1 MAIMTELLQGYEKK
15 GPMGLRSR
23 AWVTSNL
30 INYFFG
36 LLNLAVFGLLWLE
49 HKTDPASCFL
59 LMALSHFLLA
69 MYENTKGT
77 IWKRYATLALS
88 NLCVFLLSF
97 ALPKAEVLQLIFFI
111 LLIGLIFL
119 MFNGQQRLSLGL
131 WFIIPFSQVIYV
143 SVILL
148 NQEGLDPFSLQVY
161 VALVIAGAFAIATG
175 LGTVVF
181 KVRQI
186 QLLLEDILNSTHLR
200 NKKAEGF
207 SASEIQQIK
216 ANLSEKEEFYKLLAS
231 YSNDIILLC
240 DSEGRINYLS
250 PSVEKVLGYT
260 PSDVVGKNILSFIGP
275 LFGSLEEGQF
285 SQDFCVK
292 TSNGEQIWLEGN
304 IQKIYDHKEGKHVQ
318 THAILRDVTERKS
331 AEVQLLI
338 AKKNAE
344 EASLAKER
352 FLSTMTHE
360 IRTPL
365 NAVIG
370 MSKILL
376 DESPRKDQL
385 DLLKTLH
392 YSAENLLTLIN
403 DILDFSK
410 MSVDKIQLEEI
421 PFRLGDEVEKLVHS
435 MKYKANEKGNMI
447 RYETD
452 QNLPSLVKG
461 DLHRLKQVLT
471 NLVGNACKFTENGAI
486 KVSCKILKVEAG
498 RTWIRFAVADNGIGI
513 DEEKQQSIFEEFN
526 QADATISRRYGGTG
540 LGLAICKL
548 IVEQMDG
555 KIWAEGKK
563 GEGATFFFEMPFAE
577 AQINHRKNSLP
588 ADPLISLSPLHI
600 LTVDDNQINQLVL
613 DRFLKKWGISFK
625 QASNGREAIELAS
638 REKFDIILMDLEMPE
653 VDGYTASKQIRENS
667 GLNSETPLVALT
679 ASTISEVESRVYE
692 AGMND
697 VMMKPFN
704 PGNLHRMLERYLPAT
719 SNIHKV
725 A

>member
-1 MAIMTELLQGYEKK
+1 MAIMTELLKGYERK

-23 AWVTSNL
+23 AWVTSNI

-36 LLNLAVFGLLWLE
+36 VLNLAVFGLLWLD
-49 HKTDPASCFL
+49 HKTDPASCFF

-69 MYENTKGT
+69 QYENTKET
-77 IWKRYATLALS
+77 IWKRYATLILS

-97 ALPKAEVLQLIFFI
+97 AIPKAEVLQLIFFI

-119 MFNGQQRLSLGL
+119 TFNGHQRLSLGL

-143 SVILL
+143 SVTLL
-148 NQEGLDPFSLQVY
+148 KQEGLDSFSLTVY

-181 KVRQI
+181 KIRQI
-186 QLLLEDILNSTHLR
+186 QLLLEDILDSTHLR
-200 NKKAEGF
+200 NKKASGF
-207 SASEIQQIK
+207 SSSEIQQIK

-260 PSDVVGKNILSFIGP
+260 PTDVVGKNILSFIGP
-275 LFGSLEEGQF
+275 LFGNLEDGQF

-304 IQKIYDHKEGKHVQ
+304 IQKIYNHNGEHVQ
-318 THAILRDVTERKS
+318 THAILRDVTERKNS
-331 AEVQLLI
+331 EEQLLI

-376 DESPRKDQL
+376 DESPRKSQL
-385 DLLKTLH
+385 DLLTTLH

-421 PFRLGDEVEKLVHS
+421 PFRLSDEVEKLVHS
-435 MKYKANEKGNMI
+435 MKYKANEQGNMI

-471 NLVGNACKFTENGAI
+471 NLIGNACKFTENGAI
-486 KVSCKILKVEAG
+486 KISCKMLKVESG

-513 DEEKQQSIFEEFN
+513 DEEKQKSIFEEFN
-526 QADATISRRYGGTG
+526 QADASISRKYGGTG

-563 GEGATFFFEMPFAE
+563 DEGATFFFEIPFSE
-577 AQINHRKNSLP
+577 AQKNHGKNSLS

-613 DRFLKKWGISFK
+613 DRFLKKWGVSFK
-625 QASNGREAIELAS
+625 QACNGREAIELANS
-638 REKFDIILMDLEMPE
+638 EKFDIILMDLEMPE
-653 VDGYTASKQIRENS
+653 VDGYTASQQIRANS
-667 GLNSETPLVALT
+667 CLNSETPLVALT
-679 ASTISEVESRVYE
+679 ASTISEVEARVYE

-704 PGNLHRMLERYLPAT
+704 PGNLHRMLERYVPIT
-719 SNIHKV
+719 RNIHKV